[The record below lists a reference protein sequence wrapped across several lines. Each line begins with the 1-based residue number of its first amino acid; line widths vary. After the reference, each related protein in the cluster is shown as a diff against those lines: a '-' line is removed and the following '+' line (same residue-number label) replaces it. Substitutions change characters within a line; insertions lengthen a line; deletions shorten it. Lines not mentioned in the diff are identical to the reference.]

1 MPKIAVLVRD
11 FGHDKK
17 AVVQSLRNTVEIGVA
32 AIMHAIATGNPVI
45 EKRIF
50 DREDA
55 EFPDRLLALADSL
68 TRAHVNFSM
77 YELSDDQVFS
87 KFATYYEPDADAL
100 RCLIEERL
108 RSLQEQRELGQLQ
121 DGVE

>member
-11 FGHDKK
+11 FGHDQK
-17 AVVQSLRNTVEIGVA
+17 AVIQSLRNTIEIGVG
-32 AIMHAIATGNPVI
+32 AIMHAIATGTPVI

-55 EFPDRLLALADSL
+55 EFPARLVALADSL
-68 TRAHVNFSM
+68 TRAHVSFSM
-77 YELSDDQVFS
+77 YELLDDEVFS
-87 KFATYYEPDADAL
+87 KSAIYYEPNVDSL
-100 RCLIEERL
+100 RSLVEERL
-108 RSLQEQRELGQLQ
+108 RSLQEQRKLGQLQ